1 MAYLIIADWDVNNNP
16 TRTNT
21 KSTEAEAIALVDK
34 LQNDMPSGKEAP
46 NAFYVVDPGVETKYI
61 VVGNGDITVDTALEI
76 ATQLANQW
84 AVIRAQRDALLTSC
98 DWRAM
103 PDAPTMSADWT
114 NYREALRNLPSTQ
127 ADPDDIVFPE
137 EPS

>member
-1 MAYLIIADWDVNNNP
+1 MTKIIVPGAIDAQAILNAYPNFIGSCIVKDG
-16 TRTNT
+16 
-21 KSTEAEAIALVDK
+21 STEVEFT
-34 LQNDMPSGKEAP
+34 SGS
-46 NAFYVVDPGVETKYI
+46 PGEDASVS
-61 VVGNGDITVDTALEI
+61 DIQAAQVTYNSVKKWDA
-76 ATQLANQW
+76 
-84 AVIRAQRDALLTSC
+84 IRAQRNSLLAAS

-127 ADPDDIVFPE
+127 ADPDNVVFPE